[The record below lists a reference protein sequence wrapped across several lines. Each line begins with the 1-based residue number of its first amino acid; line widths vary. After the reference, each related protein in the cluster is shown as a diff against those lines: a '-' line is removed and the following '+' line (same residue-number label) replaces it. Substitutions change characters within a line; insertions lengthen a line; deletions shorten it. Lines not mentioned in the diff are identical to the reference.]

1 MTKNENIEKI
11 KEILNKAINS
21 IWLPIFIGIIIFFKA
36 ILFYNNTIN
45 IDDKLELETIIGTM
59 SFSIVLVCFLC
70 VLPNRGRV
78 ISAIC
83 IDIFFSILLFSD
95 NVYYIYSN
103 SVLSVAQITNLQY
116 GEEIMSTLP
125 MVDRKSVV

>member
-45 IDDKLELETIIGTM
+45 IDDKLELETLDII
-59 SFSIVLVCFLC
+59 FL
-70 VLPNRGRV
+70 
-78 ISAIC
+78 
-83 IDIFFSILLFSD
+83 ILKML
-95 NVYYIYSN
+95 
-103 SVLSVAQITNLQY
+103 
-116 GEEIMSTLP
+116 
-125 MVDRKSVV
+125 